1 MEMVIVL
8 TTYGS
13 MESARQISGGM
24 VRDKMAACASILRCD
39 SIYEWN
45 GAIQD
50 EPEYMVVYK
59 TTAEGAADLMQKVAE
74 SHPYDTPEIVRIP
87 VGDVHPPYM
96 AWLAG
101 QVR

>member
-1 MEMVIVL
+1 MGMVLVL

-24 VRDKMAACASILRCD
+24 VRGGMAACASILRCD
-39 SIYEWN
+39 SIYEWE
-45 GAIQD
+45 GAIRD
-50 EPEYMVVYK
+50 EPEYMVMYK
-59 TTAEGAADLMQKVAE
+59 TTAEGAAALMREVAE

-96 AWLAG
+96 KWLAG
-101 QVR
+101 RVR